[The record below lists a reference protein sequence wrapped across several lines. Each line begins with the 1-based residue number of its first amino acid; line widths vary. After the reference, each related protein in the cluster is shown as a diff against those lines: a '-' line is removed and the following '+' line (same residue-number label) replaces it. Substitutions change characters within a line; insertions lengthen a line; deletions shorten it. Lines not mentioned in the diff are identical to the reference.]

1 MPATYN
7 FQVSLRLSRCLLEH
21 HEVRL
26 KGGRIV
32 LLVGTSLSP
41 ALIGCLESSKLSTA
55 HFDGD
60 LYMMVREK

>member
-7 FQVSLRLSRCLLEH
+7 FQVSLRLSRYELEH

-32 LLVGTSLSP
+32 LLVG
-41 ALIGCLESSKLSTA
+41 SSKLGTVQCA
-55 HFDGD
+55 EG
-60 LYMMVREK
+60 YN